1 MGVLSKGAGLNLYV
15 RRKSFPVVDL
25 VRTLSTVGD
34 SPGKLPS
41 RQHYKAHSLNHIFV
55 SLCLYSHRQYPTLE
69 MAPSVKLVYFPLR
82 GRAELIRLILEAKG
96 ISYQDETIPSEKW
109 GDKKASMPFRSLPV
123 LYWDGE
129 EIGQSLAIA
138 RFVAKKA
145 GLAGNNDIEQAR
157 ADAIVDTVAN
167 LPTKLFEIKNK
178 DESTKSE
185 AIQAFLN
192 TELSG
197 ILDISENLLKNRGG
211 KFFTGSKLSYGD
223 IAMFA
228 VIDLLLN
235 PEIMTGFGFGSVL
248 DEIKKL
254 IKDHP
259 LTYGVYKMVKSQPKI
274 AEYVTKRPKYPF

>member
-109 GDKKASMPFRSLPV
+109 GDKKAC
-123 LYWDGE
+123 
-129 EIGQSLAIA
+129 
-138 RFVAKKA
+138 KTT
-145 GLAGNNDIEQAR
+145 
-157 ADAIVDTVAN
+157 VD
-167 LPTKLFEIKNK
+167 PTRKWGSYFEYI
-178 DESTKSE
+178 
-185 AIQAFLN
+185 F
-192 TELSG
+192 
-197 ILDISENLLKNRGG
+197 
-211 KFFTGSKLSYGD
+211 
-223 IAMFA
+223 
-228 VIDLLLN
+228 LLLN
-235 PEIMTGFGFGSVL
+235 SHAFPIFACVILGWRRDWTILSYCSICGQKSGSRR
-248 DEIKKL
+248 E
-254 IKDHP
+254 
-259 LTYGVYKMVKSQPKI
+259 Q
-274 AEYVTKRPKYPF
+274 